1 MTRYYKQFFPF
12 FVLLSSCTTVLV
24 QTTGPDGLTEDPTER
39 TTGALVEDKAIE
51 TKIGVNVRAQEPELK
66 KSNIDVT
73 SHNGFVLI
81 TGQVQSEQLKNR
93 VTEIARE
100 ASLKIKTIQNELE
113 VAGKTSLIA
122 RGNDAWIATK
132 VRTLMFADKTV
143 PSDQIRVVT
152 ENGAVFLMGLVHR
165 EEGNLAGNLAR
176 NVAGVPKV
184 VEVFEYLD

>member
-1 MTRYYKQFFPF
+1 
-12 FVLLSSCTTVLV
+12 
-24 QTTGPDGLTEDPTER
+24 
-39 TTGALVEDKAIE
+39 
-51 TKIGVNVRAQEPELK
+51 
-66 KSNIDVT
+66 
-73 SHNGFVLI
+73 
-81 TGQVQSEQLKNR
+81 VQSERLKDR

-100 ASLKIKTIQNELE
+100 ASTKTKFIQNELE

-143 PSDQIRVVT
+143 PSDQVRVVA

-165 EEGNLAGNLAR
+165 EEGAFAGNLAR
-176 NVAGVPKV
+176 NVAGVTKV

>member
-1 MTRYYKQFFPF
+1 MPALILGSNLAKMTQI
-12 FVLLSSCTTVLV
+12 S
-24 QTTGPDGLTEDPTER
+24 
-39 TTGALVEDKAIE
+39 
-51 TKIGVNVRAQEPELK
+51 
-66 KSNIDVT
+66 
-73 SHNGFVLI
+73 
-81 TGQVQSEQLKNR
+81 
-93 VTEIARE
+93 RE

-176 NVAGVPKV
+176 NVAGVTKV

>member
-1 MTRYYKQFFPF
+1 MTRYYKQFFSF

-143 PSDQIRVVT
+143 PSGQIRVVT

-176 NVAGVPKV
+176 NVAGVTKV

>member
-132 VRTLMFADKTV
+132 VRTLMFADKNV

-176 NVAGVPKV
+176 NVAGVTKV

>member
-1 MTRYYKQFFPF
+1 MTRYYKQFFTF

-176 NVAGVPKV
+176 NVAGVTKV
-184 VEVFEYLD
+184 VKVFEYLD